1 MLKSVLIERCEEVV
15 ALDDKGPEE
24 RERGDWSLVVVSG
37 AAAPGVVEDVVTMGT
52 RVGGGF
58 CCTTQVVAVPMV
70 AGMLVRGL
78 MVWDPEGD
86 AGVGWLPP
94 LMLGRWEVAL
104 VMEWGDCGRTTLGLA
119 TETVPWLMRVLL
131 RVIDV
136 LKVDEQ

>member
-1 MLKSVLIERCEEVV
+1 MKSVLIERCEEVDT
-15 ALDDKGPEE
+15 LDDKGPEE

-37 AAAPGVVEDVVTMGT
+37 AAALGVVEDVVTMGT

-58 CCTTQVVAVPMV
+58 CCTTQVVAVPI
-70 AGMLVRGL
+70 LVPGL

-86 AGVGWLPP
+86 AGVGLLPP

-119 TETVPWLMRVLL
+119 AETVPWLMRVLL